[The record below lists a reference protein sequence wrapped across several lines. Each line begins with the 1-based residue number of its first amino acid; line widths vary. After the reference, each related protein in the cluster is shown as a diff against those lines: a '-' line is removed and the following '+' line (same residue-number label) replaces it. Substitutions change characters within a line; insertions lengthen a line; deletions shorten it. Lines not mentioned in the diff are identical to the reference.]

1 MTAGCPCLPPCST
14 TSLPV
19 WLRGRHFCQTP
30 THLQTHPPTNPPTC
44 PSLWPTIQVA
54 NWKGSQ
60 TKIWRNFSQ
69 MCKRSL
75 DVYSANLF
83 AFINV
88 GHKNL
93 NGCLFGTKLA
103 EKHSDA
109 RMVEPAPKKQRRVTE
124 FFFLKSLKGKAQ
136 NYKLAKLRSC
146 VCVWGSGFLRGQKW
160 QEASS

>member
-1 MTAGCPCLPPCST
+1 MVLPLHDCR
-14 TSLPV
+14 LPMSATV
-19 WLRGRHFCQTP
+19 LHHQSARLAPRP
-30 THLQTHPPTNPPTC
+30 TFLPNPHPPTNPPTC

-109 RMVEPAPKKQRRVTE
+109 RMVEPAPKKQRCVTE

-136 NYKLAKLRSC
+136 NCKLAKLRRC
-146 VCVWGSGFLRGQKW
+146 VCVWGSGFLRGQK
-160 QEASS
+160 

>member
-1 MTAGCPCLPPCST
+1 
-14 TSLPV
+14 
-19 WLRGRHFCQTP
+19 
-30 THLQTHPPTNPPTC
+30 
-44 PSLWPTIQVA
+44 
-54 NWKGSQ
+54 
-60 TKIWRNFSQ
+60 

-136 NYKLAKLRSC
+136 NYKLAKLEDAYAYGVLVFC
-146 VCVWGSGFLRGQKW
+146 VGKNYKVKIKRPPARCRGLVNYNGKW
-160 QEASS
+160 RQVTAVGQG